1 MKSIAAITAPS
12 RRDGAQ
18 DGAANAFSAPGAI
31 VKLTTEDHSEGLCD
45 LLPPAQLRTPEQVHG
60 TTIRRRERSRTQP
73 AAPIASHSSAKV
85 PLFFATFIDALH
97 ESRRCRAA
105 REIRRY
111 QHIVQEASAY
121 DGRCARGR
129 EYSMVSARELSTRE
143 RTGRSWR
150 RSPHSI
156 LWNWLRTWLFRRKSQ

>member
-1 MKSIAAITAPS
+1 MNSIAAVTAPS
-12 RRDGAQ
+12 RCDGAQ
-18 DGAANAFSAPGAI
+18 DGAANAFGTPGAI

-111 QHIVQEASAY
+111 HHIVEEARAY
-121 DGRCARGR
+121 EERFARR
-129 EYSMVSARELSTRE
+129 HEYARVSARELSARE
-143 RTGRSWR
+143 RTGRNGR
-150 RSPHSI
+150 RPPYSI
-156 LWNWLRTWLFRRKSQ
+156 LWKWLRMGLVDRFS